1 MERPSLMMIDT
12 PLSPLLPPIA
22 CTHSHDLDLPNS
34 CVPWPIEEN
43 HDRPIANNQGPG
55 LVSCLAR
62 ANELG
67 PWDWPDRPLIFIS
80 DLHAD
85 AESLL
90 RSLVAARAIIR
101 TGTGLTEFNLTP
113 YGRSCQ
119 IIIGG
124 DCLDKGPSN
133 LDLLDSLAFL
143 RKSGAD
149 VVLLAGNHDLR
160 LFLGLE
166 ALIVKRSSLNAH
178 MFVRMGKKVMPLL
191 KEVFVRHV
199 DADTAMG
206 NLPGE
211 KDCLRLMVPGKK
223 WTKQFPKA
231 AAGYMN
237 EAAIKKEMQRLKKK
251 TDKFADHANEV
262 GLTLRQLYAAAL
274 KCREL
279 FVAPHGRYA
288 WFFNGL
294 KAAHQS
300 GSLLFVHAG
309 IDDQMAQ
316 QISKNGVDHVN
327 RRFRKE
333 SRKDPFVFYSGTV
346 ANLMRTKYRD
356 VDHPLTEAGVEEL
369 HLAGIKLLVQGHV
382 NQHSGQELR
391 SKHGLLHL
399 EADITLDR
407 HSRSSEGLDGIGTGA
422 TIISP
427 DGNILGISRDYPHA
441 KLFNP
446 EQILQQHGLKQ
457 HRPKQDGQRKH
468 GLSR

>member
-1 MERPSLMMIDT
+1 MMTDT
-12 PLSPLLPPIA
+12 PLTPLLPPIA
-22 CTHSHDLDLPNS
+22 CTSSRDLDLPES
-34 CVPWPIEEN
+34 CVPWPLEKG
-43 HDRPIANNQGPG
+43 RALSIAGNKAPD
-55 LVSCLAR
+55 LVTSLAK

-67 PWDWPDRPLIFIS
+67 PWDWPDRPVIFIS

-101 TGTGLTEFNLTP
+101 TGLGLTEFALTP
-113 YGRSCQ
+113 FGRSCQ

-133 LDLLDSLAFL
+133 LDLLDSLEVL
-143 RKSGAD
+143 MRSGAD

-160 LFLGLE
+160 LYLGLE
-166 ALIVKRSSLNAH
+166 ALTVKRSSLNAH

-191 KEVFVRHV
+191 KEIFDRHV
-199 DADTAMG
+199 DAGTAMED
-206 NLPGE
+206 LPEE
-211 KDCLRLMVPGKK
+211 KDCLRLMVPGRK

-231 AAGYMN
+231 ARAYMN
-237 EAAIKKEMQRLKKK
+237 DAAIRKEMQRLKKK
-251 TDKFADHANEV
+251 TDRFADHAAEV
-262 GLTLRQLYAAAL
+262 GLSIRELYAAAL

-279 FVAPHGRYA
+279 FIEPGGRYA
-288 WFFNGL
+288 WLFGQM
-294 KAAHQS
+294 KAVHKG

-309 IDDQMAQ
+309 VDDQMAA

-333 SRKDPFVFYSGTV
+333 SRKDPFVFYTGTV

-369 HLAGIKLLVQGHV
+369 HLAGIKLLVQGHI
-382 NQHSGQELR
+382 NRHSGQELTSR
-391 SKHGLLHL
+391 QGLLHL

-427 DGNILGISRDYPHA
+427 GGNILGLSRDYPHA
-441 KLFNP
+441 KLFDP
-446 EQILQQHGLKQ
+446 VEILKQ
-457 HRPKQDGQRKH
+457 HGV
-468 GLSR
+468 SR

>member
-1 MERPSLMMIDT
+1 MMIDT
-12 PLSPLLPPIA
+12 PLAPLLPPIA
-22 CTHSHDLDLPNS
+22 CTNSQDLDLPDS
-34 CVPWPIEEN
+34 CVPWPLDKTTG
-43 HDRPIANNQGPG
+43 HPVANNTAPD
-55 LVSCLAR
+55 LVTCLAR
-62 ANELG
+62 ANDLG
-67 PWDWPDRPLIFIS
+67 PWDWPDRPVIFIS

-101 TGTGLTEFNLTP
+101 TGIGLTEFELTP
-113 YGRSCQ
+113 FGRSCQ

-124 DCLDKGPSN
+124 DCLDKGPCN
-133 LDLLDSLAFL
+133 LDLLDSLAVL
-143 RKSGAD
+143 MRSGAN

-160 LFLGLE
+160 LYLGLE
-166 ALIVKRSSLNAH
+166 ALTVKRGSLNAH

-191 KEVFVRHV
+191 KEIFDRHV
-199 DADTAMG
+199 DAGAVMND
-206 NLPGE
+206 LPSE

-231 AAGYMN
+231 AASYMN
-237 EAAIKKEMQRLKKK
+237 EAAIKKEIARLRKK
-251 TDKFADHANEV
+251 TDKFADHAAEV
-262 GLTLRQLYAAAL
+262 GLTIRELYAAAL
-274 KCREL
+274 KCRVL
-279 FVAPHGRYA
+279 FVDPNGRYA
-288 WFFNGL
+288 WFFKGL

-309 IDDQMAQ
+309 IDDQMAE
-316 QISKNGVDHVN
+316 QISKKGVDHVN

-356 VDHPLTEAGVEEL
+356 VDHPLTKRGVEEL

-382 NQHSGQELR
+382 NQHKGQELK

-446 EQILQQHGLKQ
+446 SQILEQHGLT
-457 HRPKQDGQRKH
+457 R
-468 GLSR
+468 

>member
-1 MERPSLMMIDT
+1 MMIDT
-12 PLSPLLPPIA
+12 PLTPLLPPIA
-22 CTHSHDLDLPNS
+22 CTRSQDLDLPES
-34 CVPWPIEEN
+34 CVPWPLDRG
-43 HDRPIANNQGPG
+43 HDRTIANDTAPD
-55 LVSCLAR
+55 LVTSLAR
-62 ANELG
+62 ANDLG
-67 PWDWPDRPLIFIS
+67 PWDWPERPVIFIS

-101 TGTGLTEFNLTP
+101 SGSGLTEFELTAF
-113 YGRSCQ
+113 GRSCQ

-143 RKSGAD
+143 MKSGAD

-160 LFLGLE
+160 LYLGLE
-166 ALIVKRSSLNAH
+166 ALTVKRGSLNAH
-178 MFVRMGKKVMPLL
+178 MFVRMGKKVMPLMR
-191 KEVFVRHV
+191 EIFDRHV
-199 DADTAMG
+199 EAGTALQD
-206 NLPGE
+206 LPSE

-231 AAGYMN
+231 AASYMN
-237 EAAIKKEMQRLKKK
+237 EAAIKKEMARLRKK
-251 TDKFADHANEV
+251 TDKFSDHAAEV
-262 GLTLRQLYAAAL
+262 GLTIRELYAAAL

-279 FVAPHGRYA
+279 FVEPGGRYA
-288 WFFNGL
+288 WFFKGL

-309 IDDQMAQ
+309 IDDQMAG
-316 QISKNGVDHVN
+316 QISKKGVDHVN
-327 RRFRKE
+327 RRFKKE

-346 ANLMRTKYRD
+346 ANLMRTKYRE
-356 VDHPLTEAGVEEL
+356 VDHPLTEKGVEDL
-369 HLAGIKLLVQGHV
+369 HLAGIKLLVQGHI

-391 SKHGLLHL
+391 SKQGLLHL

-422 TIISP
+422 TIITP
-427 DGNILGISRDYPHA
+427 QGNILGISRDYPHA

-446 EQILQQHGLKQ
+446 ERILKQHGLT
-457 HRPKQDGQRKH
+457 R
-468 GLSR
+468 

>member
-1 MERPSLMMIDT
+1 MMIDT
-12 PLSPLLPPIA
+12 PLTPLLPPIA
-22 CTHSHDLDLPNS
+22 CPRSQDLDLPES
-34 CVPWPIEEN
+34 CVPWPLDKG
-43 HDRPIANNQGPG
+43 HDQPLADSKAPD
-55 LVSCLAR
+55 LVTSLAK

-67 PWDWPDRPLIFIS
+67 PWDWPDRPVIFIS

-90 RSLVAARAIIR
+90 RSLVAARAIMR
-101 TGTGLTEFNLTP
+101 TGTGLTDFELTSF
-113 YGRSCQ
+113 GRSCQ

-143 RKSGAD
+143 MKCGAD

-166 ALIVKRSSLNAH
+166 ALIVKRGSLNAH

-191 KEVFVRHV
+191 KEIFDRYV
-199 DADTAMG
+199 DADTVL
-206 NLPGE
+206 NDLPPEG
-211 KDCLRLMVPGKK
+211 DCLRLMVPGKK
-223 WTKQFPKA
+223 WTRQFPQA
-231 AAGYMN
+231 AASYMN
-237 EAAIKKEMQRLKKK
+237 EAAIKKEMTRLRKK
-251 TDKFADHANEV
+251 TDKFADHAAEV
-262 GLTLRQLYAAAL
+262 GLTIRELYAAAL

-279 FVAPHGRYA
+279 FVEPGGRYA
-288 WFFNGL
+288 WFFRGL

-309 IDDQMAQ
+309 IDDQMAE
-316 QISKNGVDHVN
+316 QISKKGVDHVN

-356 VDHPLTEAGVEEL
+356 VDHPLTERGVEEL

-382 NQHSGQELR
+382 NQHRGQELR

-407 HSRSSEGLDGIGTGA
+407 HSRSSEGLEGIGTGA

-446 EQILQQHGLKQ
+446 VEILKQHGLT
-457 HRPKQDGQRKH
+457 R
-468 GLSR
+468 

>member
-1 MERPSLMMIDT
+1 MMNT
-12 PLSPLLPPIA
+12 KSLSPLLPPMTCA
-22 CTHSHDLDLPNS
+22 TGHELDLPES
-34 CVPWPIEEN
+34 LVPWPL
-43 HDRPIANNQGPG
+43 DRETQRPCASTLGPE
-55 LVSCLAR
+55 LVDSLSKV
-62 ANELG
+62 NDLG
-67 PWDWPDRPLIFIS
+67 PWDWPARPVVFVS

-90 RSLVAARAIIR
+90 RSLVAARAIR
-101 TGTGLTEFNLTP
+101 RNGPGLTDFDLTAF
-113 YGRSCQ
+113 GRSCQ
-119 IIIGG
+119 FIIGG

-143 RKSGAD
+143 IKSGAD

-160 LFLGLE
+160 LYLGLE
-166 ALIVKRSSLNAH
+166 ALTVKRGSLNAH

-191 KEVFVRHV
+191 KEVFDRHV
-199 DADTAMG
+199 DR
-206 NLPGE
+206 E
-211 KDCLRLMVPGKK
+211 KDLAGLPNEKACRDLMIPGKK

-231 AAGYMN
+231 ASVYMKD
-237 EAAIKKEMQRLKKK
+237 AAIKKEMARLKKK
-251 TDKFADHANEV
+251 TNRFADHAAEV
-262 GLTLRQLYAAAL
+262 GLTLRELYAAAL

-279 FVAPHGRYA
+279 FVDPAGRYA
-288 WFFNGL
+288 WFFKQL

-309 IDDQMAQ
+309 VDDQMAA
-316 QISKNGVDHVN
+316 QISRKGVAHIN

-356 VDHPLTEAGVEEL
+356 VDHPLTETGVEDL
-369 HLAGIKLLVQGHV
+369 HLAGIKLLVHGHV
-382 NQHSGQELR
+382 NQHSGQQLK

-407 HSRSSEGLDGIGTGA
+407 HSRSSEGLEGIGTGA
-422 TIISP
+422 TIIYP
-427 DGNILGISRDYPHA
+427 NGNIIGISRDYPHA

-446 EQILQQHGLKQ
+446 VEILQQHGLSQ
-457 HRPKQDGQRKH
+457 
-468 GLSR
+468 